1 MPVADAGAAPQRI
14 GVVKEAGTLDE
25 AALDERL
32 KSSSSPFV
40 ARGIAR
46 DWPLVRAGIEGGGG
60 QARRY
65 LLQHAR
71 DRKFE
76 VNIGE
81 PGQGGRLF
89 YDDAMNM
96 NFRMDRAALADI
108 FAGID
113 LNEDKPDAPVIYL
126 SSLEMRDYF
135 DGLSEANRVNLGDRR
150 TRDSIWIGTRTEIA
164 AHNDQPDNLAVCAVG
179 RRRFTLFPP
188 ECFEDLYL
196 GPLEN
201 TPAGRAVSMVN
212 LTAPDFERYP
222 RFRNALAAAHVA
234 ELEPGDALFI
244 PSMWYHHVDALE
256 PFNVLVN
263 YWWRETPPF
272 LGDAEQ
278 AMLHAIL
285 AIRDLPEA
293 ARERWKTL
301 FDHYVF
307 SGGTDA
313 AAHLPEGKRGILDPL
328 EAEAAGR
335 LRAFLLRGLSR

>member
-1 MPVADAGAAPQRI
+1 MADAGVPPERARAVAETGR
-14 GVVKEAGTLDE
+14 LDP
-25 AALDERL
+25 AALDGKL
-32 KSSSSPFV
+32 KSSAEPFV
-40 ARGIAR
+40 LRGIAK
-46 DWPLVRAGIEGGGG
+46 DWPLVRAGVEAGGKG
-60 QARRY
+60 ARDY
-65 LLQHAR
+65 LVRHAR
-71 DRKFE
+71 DRSFE
-76 VNIGE
+76 VNVGQ

-89 YDDAMNM
+89 YDDGMEM
-96 NFRMDRAALADI
+96 NFRMGRGSLADI

-113 LNEDKPDAPVIYL
+113 ANEDKPDAPVIYL
-126 SSLEMRDYF
+126 SSLEMKDYF
-135 DGLSEANRVNLGDRR
+135 EGLGTANRIDLGDRR
-150 TRDSIWIGTRTEIA
+150 TRDSIWIGTRTCIA

-188 ECFEDLYL
+188 ECFADLYL

-201 TPAGRAVSMVN
+201 TPAGRAVSMVD
-212 LTAPDFERYP
+212 LGAPDFDRYP
-222 RFRNALAAAHVA
+222 RFRNALASAQVA

-244 PSMWYHHVDALE
+244 PSMWYHHVDALD

-293 ARERWKTL
+293 ARVRWKAL

-307 SGGTDA
+307 SGGADA
-313 AAHLPEGKRGILDPL
+313 RPHLPEGKRGILDPL
-328 EAEAAGR
+328 DGESASR
-335 LRAFLLRGLSR
+335 LRAFLLRMLSR